1 MHRERGGGEER
12 GGGKEGVCV
21 CVRGLIN
28 DTTVSTCIKFFLEN
42 ESSMKR
48 SAFKSYL
55 LDVASASS
63 GRDQIEFESFNQ

>member
-1 MHRERGGGEER
+1 M
-12 GGGKEGVCV
+12 